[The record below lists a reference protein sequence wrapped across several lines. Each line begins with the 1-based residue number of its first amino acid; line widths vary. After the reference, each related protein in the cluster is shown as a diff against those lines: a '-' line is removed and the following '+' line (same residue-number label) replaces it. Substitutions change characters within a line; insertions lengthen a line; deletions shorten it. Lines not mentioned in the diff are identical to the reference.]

1 MGIINLF
8 ISVFEPIIS
17 LLSKKSLKRV
27 YLLLIIVLFSAF
39 AEVGIVGFLYRALSE
54 NSYFGVVDK
63 TNQNFAP
70 QFFFIIAV
78 ISATILRLLS
88 IKYQLKI
95 SSDIGLELS
104 SKILTNILNKNLS
117 WHTKNN
123 SSLSISLITR
133 DTEQLVAAVQSAL
146 TFFSNFVLTTV
157 LFIGLVIILRMLVVY
172 LIFILLIYYLIIY
185 RYIKYKINEKSELM
199 TSSYSKSLKVA
210 QEALGGIRD
219 TILSSTEDFYLKQ
232 FINHTK
238 KYRTSLANIQ
248 FWQASPRYLI
258 ESFILLIFL
267 FLAIFSSNYFSANN
281 FIPTI

>member
-17 LLSKKSLKRV
+17 LLSRKSLKRV

-146 TFFSNFVLTTV
+146 TFF
-157 LFIGLVIILRMLVVY
+157 
-172 LIFILLIYYLIIY
+172 
-185 RYIKYKINEKSELM
+185 
-199 TSSYSKSLKVA
+199 
-210 QEALGGIRD
+210 
-219 TILSSTEDFYLKQ
+219 
-232 FINHTK
+232 
-238 KYRTSLANIQ
+238 
-248 FWQASPRYLI
+248 
-258 ESFILLIFL
+258 
-267 FLAIFSSNYFSANN
+267 
-281 FIPTI
+281 